1 MITQARPNL
10 PQLAREL
17 AAAGVDISRGLGA
30 YGLDDESGVNVHTY
44 GIGGIITDLPTA
56 ARAVLDA
63 HVPAPPLTNF
73 SDRLVI
79 GERLRTTNATPAEL
93 WRATLAQRTGYRA
106 TLTLIAVD
114 AGNGA
119 VRTIEARVTAKRLTG
134 NALLV
139 GTPTVLSDQQDSGTS
154 AWAITAAV
162 SGADFVV
169 TVTGAAGRNIDWLIS
184 GDVVSFTP
192 GGR

>member
-1 MITQARPNL
+1 MYKLNRTGTIQR
-10 PQLAREL
+10 LADGACIPLDPGNRDYQEYL
-17 AAAGVDISRGLGA
+17 AWVAAGNTATPADPAPLVYRD
-30 YGLDDESGVNVHTY
+30 
-44 GIGGIITDLPTA
+44 GIIIDQ
-56 ARAVLDA
+56 
-63 HVPAPPLTNF
+63 
-73 SDRLVI
+73 
-79 GERLRTTNATPAEL
+79 RLRTTSATPAEL

-134 NALLV
+134 GALLV
-139 GTPTVLSDQQDSGTS
+139 GTPVVVSDQQDSGTS

-169 TVTGAAGRNIDWLIS
+169 TVTGAAGRNIDWQLA

>member
-1 MITQARPNL
+1 MATEYQQVALRGSVVAVDRYVDGAWQASIPL
-10 PQLAREL
+10 PTGGATPSDEYARYL
-17 AAAGVDISRGLGA
+17 QDVAAGA
-30 YGLDDESGVNVHTY
+30 
-44 GIGGIITDLPTA
+44 
-56 ARAVLDA
+56 AVLA
-63 HVPAPPLTNF
+63 PAPAPLVYR
-73 SDRLVI
+73 DGLALDQ
-79 GERLRTTNATPAEL
+79 RLRTTNATPAEL

-134 NALLV
+134 GALLV
-139 GTPTVLSDQQDSGTS
+139 GTPVVLSDQQDSGTS

-162 SGADFVV
+162 RGNDFVV
-169 TVTGAAGRNIDWLIS
+169 TCSGATGRTVDWCLI
-184 GDVVSFTP
+184 GEVISFSP

>member
-1 MITQARPNL
+1 MSTISYRQVALRGVVVAVDRYADGTWQASVPI
-10 PQLAREL
+10 P
-17 AAAGVDISRGLGA
+17 AGG
-30 YGLDDESGVNVHTY
+30 
-44 GIGGIITDLPTA
+44 
-56 ARAVLDA
+56 
-63 HVPAPPLTNF
+63 APP
-73 SDRLVI
+73 SDDYLRYLAETTDGAVVSPPDPPPLVYRDGI
-79 GERLRTTNATPAEL
+79 TIDQRLRTTNATPAEL

-139 GTPTVLSDQQDSGTS
+139 GTPVVISDQQDSGTS
-154 AWAITAAV
+154 SWAITAAV

-169 TVTGAAGRNIDWLIS
+169 TVTGAAGRNIDWQLA
-184 GDVVSFTP
+184 GDVVSFMP